1 MAYHFHSFSVLP
13 QICMN
18 SPCNITCKDSECN
31 LCNKCLKLNQKY
43 DLRMAYQ
50 EQMNIGV
57 MKRVFP
63 VTNLKSTEFASLSSE
78 NQLHSKW
85 FIEMCKNNKRFC

>member
-1 MAYHFHSFSVLP
+1 MK
-13 QICMN
+13 N
-18 SPCNITCKDSECN
+18 PCNISCEDFKCN

-50 EQMNIGV
+50 EQLNIGV

-63 VTNLKSTEFASLSSE
+63 VTDLSHLDATKFASLSSE
-78 NQLHSKW
+78 NQLHTKW
-85 FIEMCKNNKRFC
+85 FIEMCKNNERFC